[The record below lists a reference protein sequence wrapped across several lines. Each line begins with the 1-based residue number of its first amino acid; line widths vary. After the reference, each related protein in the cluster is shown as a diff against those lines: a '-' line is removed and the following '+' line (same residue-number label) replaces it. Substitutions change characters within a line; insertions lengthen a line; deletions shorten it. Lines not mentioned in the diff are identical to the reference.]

1 MSNAAVEEPAKILSL
16 SFSRLMALTSG
27 ALAMVVL
34 IGWASGLVTLRQPF
48 DGSPSVKANTA
59 ICFFLSAVSLY
70 LCTLRPTRSL
80 RRIARVLAVVVLV
93 LAALTLA
100 QYLGSVDLGIDQAL
114 FRDPGAGLTV
124 HPGRMAPNTSLCF
137 LFISIFLLSFDATS
151 RVAKRVRAFLLIS
164 AGGLTVFALVGYA
177 YGIRQL
183 YAVPLL
189 TPMAF
194 PTAIL
199 FLLLL
204 TGLTSARPEMFLVR
218 LLTGSANV
226 SVVARV
232 LLPAAVTVPLLLG
245 WGRLHL
251 ERHGSLDGPTSTALV
266 ALGNA
271 ILSTSILLA
280 AARVL
285 QKKEEESNLARESLT
300 ASELSLQKT
309 AGELQRTIRE
319 NALIMANSLDV
330 ICTIDAEGRFGSVS
344 PACEALWGYKPEE
357 LVGRA
362 YIELVHPDDREKTG
376 EAAVA
381 VMAGQAAQDFQN
393 RYIRKDGGLTVVMW
407 SALWSESEQVMFC
420 VARDHTHRARIEE
433 ALNEANASLQQANS
447 ELESFSYSV
456 SHDLRAP
463 VRAIDGYARMLAE
476 DYAAQVDDEG
486 KRFIQTIQNE
496 ARRMG
501 MLIDDLLAFSR
512 LSRQS
517 LATGHVDVGRLAKEV
532 FEEVKRASSNAGTRL
547 VLHELRP
554 AIGDRALLRQVLV
567 NLISNALKFSGK
579 KPDPLIEVGGEVDGE
594 MNTYWVKDNGVGFDM
609 KYVDKLFGVFHR
621 LHASDEFEGTGVGL
635 AIVQRV
641 VQRHGGRVWASG
653 VSGEGATFY
662 FTLPSESP
670 ARTSDPDV
678 RKESAV

>member
-1 MSNAAVEEPAKILSL
+1 
-16 SFSRLMALTSG
+16 MALTSG
-27 ALAMVVL
+27 ALAVVVL
-34 IGWASGLVTLRQPF
+34 IGWLSGLVALRQPF
-48 DGSPSVKANTA
+48 DGSPSVKPNTA
-59 ICFFLSAVSLY
+59 ICFLLSAVSLY
-70 LCTLRPTRSL
+70 LCTLRPTRDL
-80 RRIARVLAVVVLV
+80 QRIGRLLASVVLV
-93 LAALTLA
+93 LAALTLVE
-100 QYLGSVDLGIDQAL
+100 YLGSVDLGIDQAL
-114 FRDPGAGLTV
+114 FRDPDSKLTV
-124 HPGRMAPNTSLCF
+124 HPGRMAPNTALCF
-137 LFISIFLLSFDATS
+137 LLISIFLISFDAAS
-151 RVAKRVRAFLLIS
+151 WVAKRMRAFLLIS
-164 AGGLTVFALVGYA
+164 AGGLTVFAVVGYA

-232 LLPAAVTVPLLLG
+232 LLPAAVIIPLLLG

-251 ERHGSLDGPTSTALV
+251 ERLGSLDGPTSTALV

-300 ASELSLQKT
+300 ASELSLQTT

-319 NALIMANSLDV
+319 NELILANSLDV
-330 ICTIDAEGRFGSVS
+330 ICTIDAEGRFVSVS

-376 EAAVA
+376 EAAA
-381 VMAGQAAQDFQN
+381 AIMAGQAAQDFQN

-407 SALWSESEQVMFC
+407 SALWSEEEQMMFC
-420 VARDHTHRARIEE
+420 VARDHTERARIEDE
-433 ALNEANASLQQANS
+433 LNMAYSSLQQANG

-486 KRFIQTIQNE
+486 KRFMQTIQDE

-517 LATGHVDVGRLAKEV
+517 LATGHVDIDKLAREV
-532 FEEVKRASSNAGTRL
+532 YEEVSRTSPNPGARL
-547 VLHELRP
+547 LLHPLRP
-554 AIGDRALLRQVLV
+554 AVGDRALLRQVLV

-579 KPDPLIEVGGEVDGE
+579 KSEPLIEVGGEADGE

-635 AIVQRV
+635 AIVQRI
-641 VQRHGGRVWASG
+641 VQRHGGRVRATG
-653 VSGEGATFY
+653 VIGEGATFY
-662 FTLPSESP
+662 FTLPG
-670 ARTSDPDV
+670 
-678 RKESAV
+678 ESAVPAGDPALRKEFAV